1 MDINHCISELL
12 SVHDC
17 VIIPGFGGF
26 IGNYSPAQIDPVNHS
41 FRPPSKK
48 LLFNINLRQNDGLL
62 ASCYASLNGTSYDE
76 ACLAI
81 DEFIQQCKSILRSG
95 KPFIL
100 PEVGRLFPGREGN
113 IQFEQD
119 KNSNLLP
126 DAFGLMPFI
135 APPMD
140 RGRRTAKLIQPVT
153 EGAGQPALKKRLLP
167 RTLRWAAALAI
178 PIGLA
183 TMIGISQ
190 FDKPRE
196 PGENDAGIF
205 SSVFSRFSSASLVEK
220 KDAPARNA
228 ENNAQ
233 YAPTPSVF
241 EQFPEPEEILPQ
253 TTETASPASEKT
265 TISSPPA
272 NEPQVADRSGTVY
285 AVIIGAFRSKE
296 NAGTLIRECKEK
308 GMVASVF
315 DRSSSGLYR
324 VALGTFS
331 QREEALQLLSS
342 AKSGDFSGAWL
353 LSN

>member
-1 MDINHCISELL
+1 
-12 SVHDC
+12 
-17 VIIPGFGGF
+17 
-26 IGNYSPAQIDPVNHS
+26 
-41 FRPPSKK
+41 
-48 LLFNINLRQNDGLL
+48 
-62 ASCYASLNGTSYDE
+62 
-76 ACLAI
+76 
-81 DEFIQQCKSILRSG
+81 
-95 KPFIL
+95 
-100 PEVGRLFPGREGN
+100 
-113 IQFEQD
+113 
-119 KNSNLLP
+119 
-126 DAFGLMPFI
+126 MPFI

-153 EGAGQPALKKRLLP
+153 EGSGQPVLKKRLLP

-308 GMVASVF
+308 GMAASVF